1 VKLLNWE
8 NSSRAKAI
16 IFAAMRWNLIT
27 GLLLLAACGSNKDEK
42 IEEKGDLQLVQLKK
56 DIIAYP
62 DSLLLTEKLI
72 QYFRDAGSYD
82 SAILI
87 TDNAL
92 KRSPG
97 IAGLWDIKG
106 TLHFENGDTVKAISS
121 FEQAVNI
128 YPLPEYVMSL
138 GTLYAQTKNQ
148 KALEMAD
155 ALAHAEK
162 AKALKEA
169 MFIKGLYYN
178 FSNDKKKAI
187 ALFDSCLHLDYT
199 YMFAYREKAIAL
211 YDLGKYEDALKVL
224 DRAVTLQNNF
234 DEGYYWMG
242 NCYKKLGNKL
252 EAIENYHR
260 ALMYDKDF
268 VEARDSL
275 KTLEK

>member
-1 VKLLNWE
+1 
-8 NSSRAKAI
+8 
-16 IFAAMRWNLIT
+16 MRWNLIT
-27 GLLLLAACGSNKDEK
+27 GLFLLAACNNNN
-42 IEEKGDLQLVQLKK
+42 IEQVNEKGDPQLVQLKK
-56 DIIAYP
+56 DVAAYP
-62 DSLLLTEKLI
+62 DSLLLTERLI

-82 SAILI
+82 SAILV

-92 KRSPG
+92 KKAPG

-106 TLHFENGDTVKAISS
+106 TLHYEDGDTVNAIRS

-138 GTLYAQTKNQ
+138 GTLYAQTKNS

-155 ALAHAEK
+155 ALAQADK
-162 AKALKEA
+162 AKAVKEA

-178 FSNDKKKAI
+178 YTNDKKKAI
-187 ALFDSCLHLDYT
+187 ALFDSCIHLDYT

-211 YDLGKYEDALKVL
+211 YDQGKYEDALKVL
-224 DRAVTLQNNF
+224 DRAVTIQNNF

-242 NCYKKLGNKL
+242 NCYKILGKKQD
-252 EAIENYHR
+252 AIENYHR

-275 KTLEK
+275 KTLE

>member
-8 NSSRAKAI
+8 NSSRIKAI
-16 IFAAMRWNLIT
+16 IFAGMRWKMIT
-27 GLLLLAACGSNKDEK
+27 VLFLLAACGNDN
-42 IEEKGDLQLVQLKK
+42 EEKVEKHEDQQLAQLKN
-56 DIIAYP
+56 DVVAYP

-106 TLHFENGDTVKAISS
+106 TLHYEDGDTAEAIHS

-138 GTLYAQTKNQ
+138 GTLYAQTKNPR
-148 KALEMAD
+148 ALEMAD

-162 AKALKEA
+162 AKAIKEA
-169 MFIKGLYYN
+169 LFIKGLYYN
-178 FSNDKKKAI
+178 YSNDKKKAI
-187 ALFDSCLHLDYT
+187 ALFDSCIHLDYT

-211 YDLGKYEDALKVL
+211 YDQGKYEDALKVL
-224 DRAVTLQNNF
+224 DRAVTIQNNF

-242 NCYKKLGNKL
+242 NCYKKLGKKQ

-275 KTLEK
+275 KTLE